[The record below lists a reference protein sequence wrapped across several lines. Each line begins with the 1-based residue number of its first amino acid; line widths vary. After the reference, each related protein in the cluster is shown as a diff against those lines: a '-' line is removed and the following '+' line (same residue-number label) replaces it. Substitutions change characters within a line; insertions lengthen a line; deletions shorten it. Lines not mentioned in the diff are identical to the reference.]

1 MATEDPS
8 TIVRNRETTSLRI
21 VWQDLSAEAKGIPAI
36 SIVVAAIIV
45 VFVVLLWRLEPLHFT
60 F

>member
-1 MATEDPS
+1 MAYD
-8 TIVRNRETTSLRI
+8 TIIGNRETTSLRI
-21 VWQDLSAEAKGIPAI
+21 GWQDLTAEAKGIPAI

-45 VFVVLLWRLEPLHFT
+45 VFVVLLWRIEPLHFT